1 MGIVSVR
8 GGRESIAWQEDTGV
22 LVGPAATS
30 LGKYVKNQG
39 QEYQQLHSDFQPGL
53 F

>member
-1 MGIVSVR
+1 
-8 GGRESIAWQEDTGV
+8 E
-22 LVGPAATS
+22 ATI
-30 LGKYVKNQG
+30 GKYVKNQG